1 MRLVYFASVRE
12 QLGIDSE
19 TLTLP
24 AGVGTVEQL
33 IAWLAAE
40 RGGPWAATLRDQRL
54 LCAVNQEMTTLQTA
68 LNDSDE
74 VAFFP
79 PVTGG

>member
-1 MRLVYFASVRE
+1 MKLVYFASVRE

-19 TLTLP
+19 TLALP
-24 AGVGTVEQL
+24 SGVDTVEQL
-33 IAWLAAE
+33 IAWLAQE
-40 RGGPWAATLRDQRL
+40 RGEPWAATLRDQRL
-54 LCAVNQEMTTLQTA
+54 LCAVNQEMCTLQTQ
-68 LNDSDE
+68 LTDSDE